1 MQARRIARELAL
13 LSINQFPTQQEQHQ
27 AQDLQNALIAAIR
40 TLRTEVE
47 EALETA
53 AVELNR
59 GSDRLLE
66 SETRAVDLRSA
77 KAMITEAMELTQS
90 AVNRLGMAV
99 ELPEF
104 IQLADQKAVRSYA
117 LEIINRINSDRATIN
132 QLLTDSLVDW
142 QLSRLAQIDRS
153 ILQIA
158 VAEMLFFEVPDQVA
172 INEAIELA
180 KRYSGDEAHRFIN
193 GVLRRVTNRMKTQ
206 SQAN

>member
-117 LEIINRINSDRATIN
+117 LEIINRINSDRVTIN